1 MKRLIVGVD
10 PGVTVG
16 LAVLSLDGKPILVKS
31 RRGWSI
37 SEIVK
42 VISELGEPTIISSDV
57 SPPSGM
63 LEQLSHKLNAVL
75 FAPPISMGADEKRQ
89 IARDYASLYGL
100 KLENAHEA
108 DALAA
113 AVKAY
118 RHYEKKFKHI
128 DAHVRKDSLKVSA
141 EDVKDLVVR
150 GYSMKRAIQHLQGV
164 DKYRPPPVTRRYTP
178 KEEKLKNL
186 VEELQNRLA
195 RERERVKRLQQTNL
209 RLKARIKMLEKE
221 ILTLKETIKEI
232 RNKQSFEVRRER
244 EYVLLM
250 EELEKTRAKAREYFM
265 ELEEYKRRFN
275 DMQRL
280 RNLESRGRLILLKP
294 IESFTDKG
302 LWKAFKL
309 YGIKAGDS
317 VLLLDPSGG
326 GAATAEELA
335 RRGVKVIVTKGRMSH
350 NALEIFEK
358 YMIPVI
364 DYENLKIE
372 WIEGLPYAD
381 SKILKEHLR
390 MTEEK
395 EALMAYRQFKE
406 MLEDHRREA
415 LRDS

>member
-1 MKRLIVGVD
+1 MRKLIVGVD

-16 LAVLSLDGKPILVKS
+16 LAVLSLDGKLISVRS

-63 LEQLSHKLNAVL
+63 LEHLSHKLNAVL

-89 IARDYASLYGL
+89 IAREYADLYGL
-100 KLENAHEA
+100 RLENNHEA

-118 RHYEKKFKHI
+118 KHYEKKFKHI
-128 DAHVRKDSLKVSA
+128 DAYVRRTSLKISVD
-141 EDVKDLVVR
+141 DVKDLVVR
-150 GYSMKRAIQHLQGV
+150 GYSMKRAIQHLQGI
-164 DKYRPPPVTRRYTP
+164 DKYRPPPVTRRHTP
-178 KEEKLKNL
+178 KEEQLKSL
-186 VEELQNRLA
+186 VEELQRRLTK
-195 RERERVKRLQQTNL
+195 ERERVKHLQRTNL
-209 RLKARIKMLEKE
+209 KLKTHIKTLEKE
-221 ILTLKETIKEI
+221 ILTLKEMIREI
-232 RNKQSFEVRRER
+232 RNKQKIEVRRER
-244 EYVLLM
+244 EYALLM
-250 EELEKTRAKAREYFM
+250 DELEKARAKAKKYFM
-265 ELEEYKRRFN
+265 KLEEYKHRLN

-280 RNLESRGRLILLKP
+280 RDLESRGRLTLLKP
-294 IESFTDKG
+294 IESFTDRG
-302 LWKAFKL
+302 LQKAFKI
-309 YGIKAGDS
+309 YGIKAGDF

-335 RRGVKVIVTKGRMSH
+335 RRGVKVVVTKGRMSH
-350 NALEIFEK
+350 NALDIFEK
-358 YMIPVI
+358 YMIPI
-364 DYENLKIE
+364 INYENLKVE

-381 SKILKEHLR
+381 PKDLRERLR
-390 MTEEK
+390 MMEKK
-395 EALMAYRQFKE
+395 EALAAYRQFKE